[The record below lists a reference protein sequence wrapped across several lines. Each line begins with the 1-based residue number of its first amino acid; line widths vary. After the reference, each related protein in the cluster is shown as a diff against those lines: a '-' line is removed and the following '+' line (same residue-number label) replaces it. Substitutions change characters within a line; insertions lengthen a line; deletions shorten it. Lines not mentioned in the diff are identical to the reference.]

1 MLHIEQLY
9 VQPDITVLDA
19 MKKLDETGR
28 RILFIAPGGKLQAV
42 VTDGDLRKL
51 ILRGGKLTDPVQKA
65 ANYHPY
71 SLPLARRGEAKRI
84 LEEKVIDALPLL
96 DQSGCIADIVF
107 AGGLDV
113 DNRRRAGLPVVIMAG
128 GLGTR
133 LYPYTKILPKP
144 LIPVGELP
152 IAEHIINRFC
162 GFGCNE
168 FTLIV
173 NYKKNMIKSYFNDL
187 EKTYAVHYVDEDTP
201 LGTGGGLCLLKGKV
215 SQPFFLSNCDIL
227 LDADFGDVYNH
238 HKRSGSLITM
248 VCAFKHFTVP
258 YGVIELDGS
267 GRVAAMREKP
277 EMNFLTNTGVYVVE
291 PRVVEEL
298 EDGKKQ
304 DFTDI
309 IERYRAAGEKIGV
322 YPVAESGWMDMG
334 QIEELDAM
342 RRRLENQP

>member
-128 GLGTR
+128 GLA
-133 LYPYTKILPKP
+133 LPLHQNFAKAAHP
-144 LIPVGELP
+144 
-152 IAEHIINRFC
+152 
-162 GFGCNE
+162 
-168 FTLIV
+168 
-173 NYKKNMIKSYFNDL
+173 
-187 EKTYAVHYVDEDTP
+187 
-201 LGTGGGLCLLKGKV
+201 GGGVAHCRAHH
-215 SQPFFLSNCDIL
+215 QPVL
-227 LDADFGDVYNH
+227 
-238 HKRSGSLITM
+238 
-248 VCAFKHFTVP
+248 
-258 YGVIELDGS
+258 
-267 GRVAAMREKP
+267 RV
-277 EMNFLTNTGVYVVE
+277 
-291 PRVVEEL
+291 
-298 EDGKKQ
+298 
-304 DFTDI
+304 
-309 IERYRAAGEKIGV
+309 
-322 YPVAESGWMDMG
+322 
-334 QIEELDAM
+334 
-342 RRRLENQP
+342 RLQ